1 MPYLKCHLKNRQK
14 KGFPVAE
21 VFPIQLNIGDKA
33 PDFDLPRD
41 GGERVRLADFAGK
54 PLVIYFYPKDDTTA
68 CTTESITFTALSADF
83 AKLGVALLGV
93 SPDTVKSHDKF
104 VKKHALS
111 VPLAS
116 DEEKTMAMAYGVWRE
131 KSMYG
136 RTYMGVVRSTFL
148 IDADGRIAAI
158 WDKVKVAGHAEAVLA
173 AAREL

>member
-1 MPYLKCHLKNRQK
+1 M
-14 KGFPVAE
+14 AE
-21 VFPIQLNIGDKA
+21 VPPIELHVGNKA

-41 GGERVRLADFAGK
+41 GGGHLRLADFAGK
-54 PLVIYFYPKDDTTA
+54 PLVLFFYPKDDTTA
-68 CTTESITFTALSADF
+68 CTAESISFTAFAGDF
-83 AKLGVALLGV
+83 KRVGAAVLGI

-116 DEEKTMAMAYGVWRE
+116 DEEKTMATAYGVWRE

-148 IDADGRIAAI
+148 IDADGRIARI
-158 WDKVKVAGHAEAVLA
+158 WDKVKVAGHAEDVLA
-173 AAREL
+173 AAKGL

>member
-1 MPYLKCHLKNRQK
+1 M
-14 KGFPVAE
+14 AE
-21 VFPIQLNIGDKA
+21 VFPFQLCIGDKA

-41 GGERVRLADFAGK
+41 GGGRIGLADFTGK
-54 PLVIYFYPKDDTTA
+54 PLVVYFYPKDDTTA
-68 CTTESITFTALSADF
+68 CTTESISFTALAAAF
-83 AKLGVALLGV
+83 AKAGVALLGV
-93 SPDTVKSHDKF
+93 SPDPVKSHDKF

-116 DEEKTMAMAYGVWRE
+116 DEEKTMATAYGVWRE

-148 IDADGRIAAI
+148 IGADGRVARI

-173 AAREL
+173 AATEL

>member
-1 MPYLKCHLKNRQK
+1 MPSLKCHLKNRQK

-21 VFPIQLNIGDKA
+21 VFPVQLGIGDKA

-41 GGERVRLADFAGK
+41 GGNRVRLADFAGK

-83 AKLGVALLGV
+83 ARLGVALLGV
-93 SPDTVKSHDKF
+93 SPDTVKSHEKF

-158 WDKVKVAGHAEAVLA
+158 WDKVKVAGHAETVLA
-173 AAREL
+173 AAKEL

>member
-1 MPYLKCHLKNRQK
+1 MT
-14 KGFPVAE
+14 E
-21 VFPIQLNIGDKA
+21 VFPVQPDIGDKA

-41 GGERVRLADFAGK
+41 GGWRVSLADFAAR

-68 CTTESITFTALSADF
+68 CTTESISFTALSGEF
-83 AKLGVALLGV
+83 AKAGVALLGV

-111 VPLAS
+111 IPLAA

-148 IDADGRIAAI
+148 IGADGRIVRI

-173 AAREL
+173 AAKEL

>member
-1 MPYLKCHLKNRQK
+1 MT
-14 KGFPVAE
+14 E
-21 VFPIQLNIGDKA
+21 VFPVQLNIGDKA

-41 GGERVRLADFAGK
+41 GGGHVRLADFAGK

-68 CTTESITFTALSADF
+68 CTTESISFTGLAGDF
-83 AKLGVALLGV
+83 AKAGVALLGV
-93 SPDTVKSHDKF
+93 SPDSVKSHDKF
-104 VKKHALS
+104 VKKHAIS

-148 IDADGRIAAI
+148 IGADGRIAGI
-158 WDKVKVAGHAEAVLA
+158 WDKVRVAGHAEAVLA
-173 AAREL
+173 KAKEL

>member
-1 MPYLKCHLKNRQK
+1 M
-14 KGFPVAE
+14 AE

-41 GGERVRLADFAGK
+41 GGDRVRLADFAGK

-83 AKLGVALLGV
+83 AKCGVSLLGV

-104 VKKHALS
+104 VSKHALS

-116 DEEKTMAMAYGVWRE
+116 DEEKIMATAYGVWRE

-148 IDADGRIAAI
+148 IGADGRIAAI

-173 AAREL
+173 VAKEL

>member
-1 MPYLKCHLKNRQK
+1 MT
-14 KGFPVAE
+14 E
-21 VFPIQLNIGDKA
+21 VSPIELNVGDKA

-41 GGERVRLADFAGK
+41 GGGRIRLADFAGK
-54 PLVIYFYPKDDTTA
+54 PLVLFFYPKDDTTA
-68 CTTESITFTALSADF
+68 CTTESISFTALAADF
-83 AKLGVALLGV
+83 ANAGAAILGI

-104 VKKHALS
+104 VKKYALT

-116 DEEKTMAMAYGVWRE
+116 DEEKTMATAYGVWRE

-148 IDADGRIAAI
+148 IGADGRIASI
-158 WDKVKVAGHAEAVLA
+158 WDKVKVAGHADAVLA

>member
-1 MPYLKCHLKNRQK
+1 MT
-14 KGFPVAE
+14 E
-21 VFPIQLNIGDKA
+21 VSPIELNVGDKA

-41 GGERVRLADFAGK
+41 GGGRIRLADFAGR
-54 PLVIYFYPKDDTTA
+54 PLVLFFYPKDDTTA
-68 CTTESITFTALSADF
+68 CTTESISFTALAPDF
-83 AKLGVALLGV
+83 AKAGAAILGI

-104 VKKHALS
+104 VKKYTLA

-116 DEEKTMAMAYGVWRE
+116 DEEKTMATAYGVWRE

-148 IDADGRIAAI
+148 IGADGRVAKI
-158 WDKVKVAGHAEAVLA
+158 WDKVKVAGHADAVLA